1 MKRMIAVI
9 LCFCFLLALCGCR
22 QEKKQTTPNQKSNSA
37 ITTEVPAPASPEPA
51 AIYDPCDRNLDLED
65 ITTEFTL
72 QDAAELGWYTQT
84 HTVQGDI
91 ICENEDIFLEFYK
104 VTSNGQPAIIRMA
117 NYYEGLDPN
126 HTSYILYESYYDT
139 YPYIEFSELKFDE
152 AGYHIST
159 WNPEKQGFVT
169 DGTFKHLLHT
179 TSTKQ
184 NGNVLSN
191 ETFFLCDVNTKTY
204 EEIAEAMQSD
214 EVYPAHIILRSVN
227 QYDLPLD
234 QLAQKEEAP
243 YQISAE
249 EAAQKSTT
257 ELVILALSDT
267 YMIKHFMD
275 YQVNGKDMA
284 ELVQLAA
291 DVHPY
296 LREALGRDDFLAE
309 MNKCLPAEY
318 ELEWNQVLGSA
329 YRAYFQS

>member
-1 MKRMIAVI
+1 MKRMITVI

-65 ITTEFTL
+65 I
-72 QDAAELGWYTQT
+72 TQT